1 MLTEIQGIHI
11 LLKRWVQNPEAPASE
26 VSPFIADR
34 DKNRPFTREEI
45 ASAAAFM
52 RKHAPRSP
60 DLAFFDDRND
70 SSDPAV
76 FGSAGF
82 SGDVSAAEFRARH
95 TGASG
100 APAD

>member
-11 LLKRWVQNPEAPASE
+11 LLKRWVQKPEAPASDI
-26 VSPFIADR
+26 SPFTADHGK
-34 DKNRPFTREEI
+34 DRPFTREEI
-45 ASAAAFM
+45 VSAAAFM
-52 RKHAPRSP
+52 RKHAPRS
-60 DLAFFDDRND
+60 LNLTFFDDRND

-82 SGDVSAAEFRARH
+82 SGDVSASEPRTRH

>member
-11 LLKRWVQNPEAPASE
+11 LLKRWMQDPEAPASDI
-26 VSPFIADR
+26 SPFTADR

-45 ASAAAFM
+45 ASAAAFL
-52 RKHAPRSP
+52 RKHAPGS
-60 DLAFFDDRND
+60 LELTFFDDRND
-70 SSDPAV
+70 SGDPAV

-82 SGDVSAAEFRARH
+82 PGDVSTSEPRTRH

>member
-1 MLTEIQGIHI
+1 MLAEIQGIHI
-11 LLKRWVQNPEAPASE
+11 LLMRWSKNPDAPASE
-26 VSPFIADR
+26 ISPFTADR
-34 DKNRPFTREEI
+34 DENRPFTREEI
-45 ASAAAFM
+45 ASVAVFM
-52 RKHAPRSP
+52 RKHAPRSL
-60 DLAFFDDRND
+60 DLTFFDDRND

-82 SGDVSAAEFRARH
+82 SGDVSTSEPRTRH